1 MKRLIAS
8 VSLAVLAAPVIAA
21 EVSAPFEQ
29 NQLDRVLPNLEQNAS
44 AGASSLASGSWSDDY
59 NFIAPAQ

>member
-1 MKRLIAS
+1 MKRLIAA

-21 EVSAPFEQ
+21 EVSSPFEQ
-29 NQLDRVLPNLEQNAS
+29 NQLDRVLPTLEQNAS
-44 AGASSLASGSWSDDY
+44 AGASSLAAGSWSDDY